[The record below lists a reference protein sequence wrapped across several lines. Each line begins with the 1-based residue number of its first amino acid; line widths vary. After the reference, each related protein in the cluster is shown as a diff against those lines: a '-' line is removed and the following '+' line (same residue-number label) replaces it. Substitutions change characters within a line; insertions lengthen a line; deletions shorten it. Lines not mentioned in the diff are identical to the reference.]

1 MIREGNGVWLSEDE
15 NGKSDSYVI
24 NKQTGQKLD
33 VDIIDDNFE
42 MKLWVPRAKPVA
54 EVGKRAVIKYKGQ
67 RFKAIEPEDDEDNQ
81 EGDEVT
87 DEEECN
93 DEEKT
98 VNMVFIGQV

>member
-42 MKLWVPRAKPVA
+42 MKLWVPKAKPVA
-54 EVGKRAVIKYKGQ
+54 EVGKRAVIKYKRAKVQ
-67 RFKAIEPEDDEDNQ
+67 
-81 EGDEVT
+81 GD
-87 DEEECN
+87 
-93 DEEKT
+93 
-98 VNMVFIGQV
+98 